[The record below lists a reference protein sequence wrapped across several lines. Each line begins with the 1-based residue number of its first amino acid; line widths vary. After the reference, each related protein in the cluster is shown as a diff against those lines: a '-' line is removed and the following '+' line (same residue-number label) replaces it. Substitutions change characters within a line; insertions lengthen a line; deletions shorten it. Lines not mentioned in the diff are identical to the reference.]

1 MRTKQRTIILAK
13 IRRQL
18 RKLARRNY
26 DEIYGGIMENDI
38 QKIAVKVYE
47 LMEGIKNVKCNK

>member
-1 MRTKQRTIILAK
+1 MRTKPRTITLAK

-18 RKLARRNY
+18 RKLARINY
-26 DEIYGGIMENDI
+26 DNIYGGIMENDI

-47 LMEGIKNVKCNK
+47 LMEDKEC